1 MGRILIVANDFPY
14 PPHHGAAVDIWGR
27 VLSLKRLRFTL
38 DLITTV
44 KSRPTQADI
53 DAVQAVVSH
62 LWILERDVRFSA
74 ALFLSPFQVRSRRAL
89 KEVALTEKYD
99 AVLLE
104 SEHVGPILENVRLQ
118 AKARILRSQNDEARY
133 FRELSESSR
142 NWKERLFYKLEA
154 VRFDKYSPALRA
166 NCDLLWFISDWERTL
181 HLRKSPNDV
190 SKAIFLPPDPGTSK
204 MSSCSNA
211 GKEVL
216 FVGTLAVSL
225 NVNALQWYV
234 DHVHPRLSKLEGY
247 SLTIAGRTG
256 GVAIPALTEMVEKY
270 QNIALCPDPQDLS
283 DLYRRAAVFVNPV
296 LRGAGLKIKTIHALQ
311 AGVAV
316 VTTSIGMEGTGLV
329 NGTHLLVADSAEG
342 FAEGVE
348 KLLSDKSLAA
358 RLVRYAQSFFAE
370 KYNHERNIEQSLSA
384 VLSIPPTIINDTL

>member
-27 VLSLKRLRFTL
+27 ILSLKRLGFTL
-38 DLITTV
+38 DLIATV
-44 KSRPTQADI
+44 KSRPTRADI
-53 DAVQAVVSH
+53 DAVQAVVSS
-62 LWILERDVRFSA
+62 LWILGRDVRLSA
-74 ALFLSPFQVRSRRAL
+74 TISLNPFQVRSRRAL

-104 SEHVGPILENVRLQ
+104 SEHVGPILENVRLH

-133 FRELSESSR
+133 FRELSKSSR
-142 NWKERLFYKLEA
+142 NWKERMFYKLEA

-166 NCDLLWFISDWERTL
+166 KCDLLWFISDWERTL
-181 HLRKSPNDV
+181 HLRKSPSDV
-190 SKAIFLPPDPGTSK
+190 SKAVFLPPDPGTSK
-204 MSSCSNA
+204 ISSYPAS

-256 GVAIPALTEMVEKY
+256 GVPIPALIKMVERY
-270 QNIALCPDPQDLS
+270 PNISFCPDPQDLS
-283 DLYRRAAVFVNPV
+283 DLYSRAAVFVNPV
-296 LRGAGLKIKTIHALQ
+296 LRGAGLKVKTINALQ

-329 NGTHLLVADSAEG
+329 DGTHLLVADSADE
-342 FAEGVE
+342 FAGSVE
-348 KLLSDKSLAA
+348 KLLSERSLAA
-358 RLVRYAQSFFAE
+358 RLVRSAQSFFAE
-370 KYNHERNIEQSLSA
+370 KYNQERNIEQSLSD
-384 VLSIPPTIINDTL
+384 VLSIPPGDH

>member
-1 MGRILIVANDFPY
+1 MANDFPY

-27 VLSLKRLRFTL
+27 ILNLKRLGFTL
-38 DLITTV
+38 DLIATV
-44 KSRPTQADI
+44 KSGPTQADI

-62 LWILERDVRFSA
+62 LWILERDVRLSA
-74 ALFLSPFQVRSRRAL
+74 SLSLDPFQVRSRRAL
-89 KEVALTEKYD
+89 KQVTLAEKYD

-133 FRELSESSR
+133 FRELSKSSR

-166 NCDLLWFISDWERTL
+166 KCDLLWFISDWERTL
-181 HLRKSPNDV
+181 HLRKSPTDV
-190 SKAIFLPPDPGTSK
+190 SKAVFLPPDPGSK
-204 MSSCSNA
+204 IGSYA
-211 GKEVL
+211 AFGKEVL

-234 DHVHPRLSKLEGY
+234 DHIHPRLSKLEGY

-256 GVAIPALTEMVEKY
+256 GVPIPALIKMVERY
-270 QNIALCPDPQDLS
+270 TNISFCPDPQDLS
-283 DLYRRAAVFVNPV
+283 DLYSRAAVFVNPV
-296 LRGAGLKIKTIHALQ
+296 LRGAGLKVKTINALQ

-329 NGTHLLVADSAEG
+329 NGTHLLVADSVGE
-342 FAEGVE
+342 FAGSVE
-348 KLLSDKSLAA
+348 RLLTDRSLAA
-358 RLVRYAQSFFAE
+358 KLVCSAQSFFAE
-370 KYNHERNIEQSLSA
+370 EYNQERNIEQSLSA
-384 VLSIPPTIINDTL
+384 VLSIRPGDHQ

>member
-27 VLSLKRLRFTL
+27 ILSIKRLGFTL
-38 DLITTV
+38 DLIATV
-44 KSRPTQADI
+44 KSRPIQADI

-62 LWILERDVRFSA
+62 LWILDRDVRLSA
-74 ALFLSPFQVRSRRAL
+74 SLFLTPFQVRSRRAL

-104 SEHVGPILENVRLQ
+104 SEHVGPILENVSLQ

-133 FRELSESSR
+133 FRELSKSSR

-166 NCDLLWFISDWERTL
+166 KCDLLWFISDWERTL
-181 HLRKSPNDV
+181 HLQTRPRDV
-190 SKAIFLPPDPGTSK
+190 SKAVFLPPDPGTSK
-204 MSSCSNA
+204 IGFYPA
-211 GKEVL
+211 LGKEVL
-216 FVGTLAVSL
+216 FVGTLSVSL

-234 DHVHPRLSKLEGY
+234 DQVHPRLSKLEGY

-256 GVAIPALTEMVEKY
+256 GAPIPALIKMVERY
-270 QNIALCPDPQDLS
+270 PNISFCPDPQDLS

-296 LRGAGLKIKTIHALQ
+296 LRGAGLKVKTINALQ

-329 NGTHLLVADSAEG
+329 DGTHLLVADSADE
-342 FAEGVE
+342 FAGRVE
-348 KLLSDKSLAA
+348 KLLSDRSLAA
-358 RLVRYAQSFFAE
+358 RLVRSAQSFLAE
-370 KYNHERNIEQSLSA
+370 KYNQERNIEQSLSA
-384 VLSIPPTIINDTL
+384 VLSILPGDHQ

>member
-27 VLSLKRLRFTL
+27 ILSLKRLGFTL
-38 DLITTV
+38 DVIVTV
-44 KSRPTQADI
+44 KSRPSHADI
-53 DAVQAVVSH
+53 DALQAVVSH
-62 LWILERDVRFSA
+62 LWVLERDVRFSA

-89 KEVALTEKYD
+89 KEVSLSEKYD

-104 SEHVGPILENVRLQ
+104 SEHVGSILENSRLQ

-133 FRELSESSR
+133 FRELSKSSH

-154 VRFDKYSPALRA
+154 IRFDKYSPALRA
-166 NCDLLWFISDWERTL
+166 KCDLLWFISDWERTL
-181 HLRKSPNDV
+181 HLQRRPKDI

-204 MSSCSNA
+204 IRSYPAS

-216 FVGTLAVSL
+216 FVGILAVSL

-256 GVAIPALTEMVEKY
+256 GVPIPALTKMVERY
-270 QNIALCPDPQDLS
+270 PNISFCPDPQDL
-283 DLYRRAAVFVNPV
+283 DGLYSRAAVFVNPV
-296 LRGAGLKIKTIHALQ
+296 LNGAGLKVKTIHALQ

-316 VTTSIGMEGTGLV
+316 VTTSIGMEGTGLIS
-329 NGTHLLVADSAEG
+329 GKHLLVADSADE
-342 FAEGVE
+342 FADSVE
-348 KLLSDKSLAA
+348 RLLKDRSLASA
-358 RLVRYAQSFFAE
+358 LVRSAQSFFAE
-370 KYNHERNIEQSLSA
+370 KYNQERNIEQSLSA
-384 VLSIPPTIINDTL
+384 VLSIPPGDHQ